1 MKKTANQLHEEL
13 TKKLITEN
21 YVDLHPI
28 STFEA
33 TPKLPFETKFA
44 NFLAEKKGDLAE
56 LKPIVNTD
64 ESINNLKDS
73 EGISA
78 DSKAKFEGKGFQSSY
93 KVDKTLENIDS
104 HNYDYDTTVE
114 NINNV
119 NGEELLKGVQLES
132 SYNSQLTLDEAK
144 ELVIKNLAKDPL
156 HYVKEG
162 QFGVKGVGYTQPK
175 SQKADGKSAGSGY
188 GEKLKD
194 SDNTWDLVKESLGG
208 VVTRGR
214 NPWKEIM
221 ENWMTGGTFAEAKE
235 KTEMGENAKP
245 DFMDID
251 GDGDKEESMKKAGK
265 DKKARKPK
273 KETIDTKLAE
283 IGKEAEEVKMEAQLD
298 FLHDHIQEKVDR
310 VSSIQEDENLSELI
324 DKTKMKQM
332 QREIKDLERKKMK
345 MERIY
350 EKSCGKKYSKKEMV
364 DETEELD
371 EMDAVSWNDKNNPTR
386 GAAGE
391 RDPKKVGQSTSAYA
405 INEGYDKDGKTT
417 SGTEG
422 TPVWEVPKDTQDP
435 ELKPYAGKYL
445 AAVGGTTDGNGKANI
460 TQIEPITKDSK
471 SGWMTGETKSIKPT
485 GLFLFG
491 KVVGYKKPDKSDP
504 DYEAKKAASKY
515 TMKPEDREKKQKVKA
530 AQASGDFST
539 LTFKKKDGQ
548 MGNLKDNPVKYIL
561 ASNK

>member
-21 YVDLHPI
+21 YVDLKPI

-33 TPKLPFETKFA
+33 TPKQDFETKFA
-44 NFLAEKKGDLAE
+44 QFLNEKKGDLSE
-56 LKPIVNTD
+56 LQPIVNTD
-64 ESINNLKDS
+64 ESTNTLKDS

-78 DSKAKFEGKGFQSSY
+78 DSKAKFEGKGFQASY

-119 NGEELLKGVQLES
+119 NGEELLKGVQLETI
-132 SYNSQLTLDEAK
+132 YNSKLTLDEAK

-156 HYVKEG
+156 YYVKEG
-162 QFGVKGVGYTQPK
+162 QFGVKGLGYTEAK
-175 SQKADGKSAGSGY
+175 TQKVDGKYAASGY
-188 GEKLKD
+188 SEKLKD
-194 SDNTWDLVKESLGG
+194 SDNTFDLVKESLMGSL
-208 VVTRGR
+208 REE
-214 NPWKEIM
+214 EI
-221 ENWMTGGTFAEAKE
+221 EEAP
-235 KTEMGENAKP
+235 KP

-265 DKKARKPK
+265 DKKKKVK
-273 KETIDTKLAE
+273 KESIDSKLAE
-283 IGKEAEEVKMEAQLD
+283 IGKEAETVKLEAQLD
-298 FLHDHIQEKVDR
+298 YLHDHIQEKLDR

-332 QREIKDLERKKMK
+332 QREIKDLERKKLK
-345 MERIY
+345 MEKIY
-350 EKSCGKKYSKKEMV
+350 EKSCGKAYSKTEIV
-364 DETEELD
+364 DETEELG

-386 GAAGE
+386 GKAGE
-391 RDPKKVGQSTSAYA
+391 RYPKKVGQSTSAYA

-504 DYEAKKAASKY
+504 DYEAKKAASRY